1 MFSQAYKFPAL
12 PVLML
17 LAWGLPLGAAASGAI
32 AAESASKSVMVE
44 NTSPAAAAPALTSAV
59 TPAQA
64 RHTLS
69 ILQDEKKRAELE
81 QTLSAIAQ
89 ATETGAQAQSL
100 LPTVPAVP
108 AIPAAH
114 AASAEP
120 AAEAAAPIEAPI
132 ELTEGGL
139 VAQLFDLIGQRLDA
153 AADQIRLTARMLLGI
168 RRVGGWWQHYLETPE
183 RRTVVLDGLWKV
195 AAILG
200 GALFADGLLRFALAR
215 PRRLVEQ
222 RAAASQATAD
232 RKKAEAAAR
241 GIHPGA
247 PPTAHAPDSSAPA
260 ASASVPLGADRH
272 WSLLRRF
279 PFALVYWVLELIP
292 LAAYLAVAVML
303 LNAFGGRSAVFYSVV
318 LPLVGAY
325 STTRI
330 VLSIVHLMASPLGQG
345 LRLMHISD
353 SAAEY
358 LNSWLW
364 RIVVVAVFGVAI
376 AEVALQTGATRNT
389 GIALSK
395 LVGLMVHIM
404 LLIMVFRSR
413 KATAAAIRGT
423 LLDSSLFALR
433 GVLADV
439 WPFAATFIIVA
450 TWLLWSVGAEN
461 GFERALH
468 IFAWSAAVI
477 VGASLVS
484 IFVLGAIDRAF
495 IADRE
500 NASDPS
506 VAPDQ
511 AGQAGQNAG
520 NLTAQGVY
528 HLLVHRAVSLL
539 IAIVAFIALL
549 QVWGVD
555 TFSWFKSG
563 SVGRHL
569 ASATATIAITC
580 ALAMAAW
587 EALNTIISRRIER
600 WTRAGDVARS
610 ARLRTLVPMLRS
622 TFLFAIGMMVLLAA
636 LDQLG
641 ISIGPL
647 LAGASIIGV
656 ALGFGSQK
664 LVQDFITGIFLL
676 MENAIQVGDF
686 ITVAN
691 VSGTVEHLSIRT
703 VRLRAGD
710 GALHVVPFSSVS
722 TVTNAHRGLG
732 FAAIRVSVRA
742 DSDIDKVFAAIRSV
756 AEEMRADSLFKDLI
770 LADADIWGVDQVDG
784 STITVLGQI
793 RTLDRGRWPV
803 QRGFNKRIL
812 QRFREEEIQFANPQ
826 ETKVV
831 SKSAFPT
838 APAPEVLRPSP
849 VPHILP
855 ASQTPGTPK

>member
-1 MFSQAYKFPAL
+1 MFSQVCKSTVL
-12 PVLML
+12 PIL
-17 LAWGLPLGAAASGAI
+17 LALTLSLAGTVLNSAFAAASGD
-32 AAESASKSVMVE
+32 KSTPVE
-44 NTSPAAAAPALTSAV
+44 NSALPPPVTPAV

-81 QTLSAIAQ
+81 QTLSAIAR
-89 ATETGAQAQSL
+89 ATEAGTQAESL
-100 LPTVPAVP
+100 VPTVPEHP
-108 AIPAAH
+108 
-114 AASAEP
+114 
-120 AAEAAAPIEAPI
+120 AEAAAPIEAPI

-139 VAQLFDLIGQRLDA
+139 VDQLFNVIGRRLDTA
-153 AADQIRLTARMLLGI
+153 ANQIRLTARMLLEV
-168 RRVGGWWQHYLETPE
+168 RTMGGWWQYYLGTPE

-195 AAILG
+195 AAILA
-200 GALFADGLLRFALAR
+200 GALLADWLLRFALR
-215 PRRLVEQ
+215 HPRKLVVQ
-222 RAAASQATAD
+222 RAAASQARAD
-232 RKKAEAAAR
+232 LKREDVAR
-241 GIHPGA
+241 RTSPGELPA
-247 PPTAHAPDSSAPA
+247 TSLPDSSAPA
-260 ASASVPLGADRH
+260 MSAAADRH

-279 PFALVYWVLELIP
+279 PFALVHWVLELIP

-303 LNAFGGRSAVFYSVV
+303 LNAFGGRSAIFYSVT
-318 LPLVGAY
+318 LPLAGAY
-325 STTRI
+325 LTTRI
-330 VLSIVHLMASPLGQG
+330 VLSVVHLMASPLGQG

-353 SAAEY
+353 EAAIY
-358 LNSWLW
+358 LNSWLR
-364 RIVVVAVFGVAI
+364 RIVIVAVFGVAI
-376 AEVALQTGATRNT
+376 AAVALQTGATRNT
-389 GIALSK
+389 GLALSK
-395 LVGLMVHIM
+395 LVGLAVHIM

-423 LLDSSLFALR
+423 AANSSLFALR
-433 GVLADV
+433 GVLADI
-439 WPFAATFIIVA
+439 WPFAAIFIIVA

-500 NASDPS
+500 NASEPS
-506 VAPDQ
+506 GDAEEPRQ
-511 AGQAGQNAG
+511 TGQAGQGTA
-520 NLTAQGVY
+520 NLTAQGIY

-539 IAIVAFIALL
+539 IVVVASIALL

-555 TFSWFKSG
+555 TLSWFRTG

-569 ASATATIAITC
+569 ASAVATIAITC

-587 EALNTIISRRIER
+587 EALNMTISRRIDR
-600 WTRAGDVARS
+600 WMRVGDIARAT
-610 ARLRTLVPMLRS
+610 RLRTLVPMLRS
-622 TFLFAIGMMVLLAA
+622 TFLFAIGMIVLLAA

-647 LAGASIIGV
+647 LAGASILGV

-732 FAAIRVSVRA
+732 YASIRVSVRA
-742 DSDIDKVFAAIRSV
+742 DSDIDKVFAAIQSV
-756 AEEMRADSLFKDLI
+756 AEEMRADPLFKDLI

-793 RTLDRGRWPV
+793 RTMDRGRWPV

-812 QRFREEEIQFANPQ
+812 QRFREQEIQFANPQ

-831 SKSAFPT
+831 AKSAFPT
-838 APAPEVLRPSP
+838 APAPEAPQP
-849 VPHILP
+849 PKAPQILP
-855 ASQTPGTPK
+855 ASQTPRAAG